1 MARTP
6 QDVTEAELNI
16 LELLWRDGPHSIRQI
31 ADELYPR
38 GGAAEYATV
47 QTLLKR
53 LEAKNCVV
61 RKRAAGVQ
69 SFAAAI
75 AREDLIDQRLQRIAE
90 QLCGGSL
97 TPLLTHLVR
106 AERLSAADRHSLRT
120 LIDELDQPGQRKN
133 RRS

>member
-16 LELLWRDGPHSIRQI
+16 LETLWANGSQSIRQL
-31 ADELYPR
+31 ADSLYPD
-38 GGAAEYATV
+38 GAAAEYATV

-53 LEAKNCVV
+53 LESKDCVV
-61 RKRAAGVQ
+61 RKRQGGVQ
-69 SFAAAI
+69 SFTAAI
-75 AREDLIDQRLQRIAE
+75 GRDDLIDQRLQRIAE

-106 AERLSAADRHSLRT
+106 AERLSSADRTSLRN
-120 LIDELDQPGQRKN
+120 LIDELDVPNHRKP
-133 RRS
+133 RR

>member
-16 LELLWRDGPHSIRQI
+16 LELLWDSGAQSIRQL
-31 ADELYPR
+31 ADALYPR

-53 LEAKNCVV
+53 LEAKKCVV
-61 RKRAAGVQ
+61 RKRAGGVQ

-75 AREDLIDQRLQRIAE
+75 DRDDLIDQRLQRIAE

-106 AERLSAADRHSLRT
+106 ADRLSAADRTSLRN
-120 LIDELDQPGQRKN
+120 LIEELDETAQRK
-133 RRS
+133 RQRS

>member
-6 QDVTEAELNI
+6 QDVTEAELHV
-16 LELLWRDGPHSIRQI
+16 LEFLWENGAQSIRQLSD
-31 ADELYPR
+31 ALYAA
-38 GGAAEYATV
+38 GGPAEYATV

-53 LEAKNCVV
+53 LEAKDCVV
-61 RKRAAGVQ
+61 RKRSAGVQ
-69 SFAAAI
+69 LFTAAKDRA
-75 AREDLIDQRLQRIAE
+75 DLIDQRLQRLAE

-106 AERLSAADRHSLRT
+106 AERLTAEDRSSLRN
-120 LIDELDQPGQRKN
+120 LIAELDEPGQRKA